1 MIALQLYAV
10 YVRVSTDRDE
20 QVSSVENQV
29 DICRN
34 WLERNGF
41 IWDES
46 CVYKDEGISG
56 TLFIDRPAIQLI
68 LEKAKQK
75 KIDTV
80 IFKSISRLARDL
92 KDSLEIRE
100 VFLAHGVRIISV
112 EEGYDSNKAGKNDM
126 AFELWSL
133 FSAQY
138 SRTLS
143 SSISAALA
151 AKVRRG
157 EHIGKVPYGYD
168 RVEQKLVIKDEEAQ
182 VVRQIYKWYNDG
194 WGFKKISNELNNL
207 GIKPKNNNVWQLT
220 SVQRLIRN
228 TIYKGMFILNQYTNV
243 KVGGKKKQI
252 RNPPEKW
259 LIFEDHHPAI
269 VDKEIWDEAN
279 RERAQSRKV
288 RITPWNEFRYLAKCS
303 ECGSNMVIV
312 QSHRKKKNGERTE
325 WKYLKCSQYRR
336 AGRHGCVNHL
346 PIQYGDF
353 REFILNLLM
362 KKGESVLLNLRP
374 NVENEQVRKEKKLK
388 QILKQNEQRTKNL
401 LELYLDGLIKKNE
414 FEKKQKEI
422 EEVVVKTTNELFLIN
437 KAETVQTNIK
447 TIKEAFEELKNQNQD
462 LFDVFQTL
470 IEEIVIHPDGTVD
483 IAYTFEEP
491 R

>member
-1 MIALQLYAV
+1 MQPYAV

-20 QVSSVENQV
+20 QVSSVENQM

-41 IWDES
+41 IWDQE

-56 TLFIDRPAIQLI
+56 TLFVDRPAIQLI

-75 KIDTV
+75 KIEAI

-92 KDSLEIRE
+92 KDSLELRE

-133 FSAQY
+133 FAAQY

-157 EHIGKVPYGYD
+157 EHIGKIPYGYN
-168 RVEQKLVIKDEEAQ
+168 RVEQKLEIKEEEARI
-182 VVRQIYKWYNDG
+182 VRQMYKWYNEG
-194 WGFKKISNELNNL
+194 WGFKKISNELNKL
-207 GIKPKNNNVWQLT
+207 GIKPKNNKVWQLT

-228 TIYKGMFILNQYTNV
+228 TIYKGTFILNQYTNV
-243 KVGGKKKQI
+243 KIGGKKKQI

-259 LIFEDHHPAI
+259 LVFENHHPAI
-269 VDKEIWDEAN
+269 VDNETWKKANKEHF
-279 RERAQSRKV
+279 QSNKV

-312 QSHRKKKNGERTE
+312 QSYKKNKQGERIE

-336 AGRHGCVNHL
+336 AGTHGCVNHI
-346 PIQYGDF
+346 PIRYEDF

-362 KKGESVLLNLRP
+362 KKGESVLLNLQI
-374 NVENEQVRKEKKLK
+374 NLENDLVEQERKL
-388 QILKQNEQRTKNL
+388 QQMVKQNEQRKKNL
-401 LELYLDGLIKKNE
+401 LDLYLDGLIGKEE
-414 FEKKQKEI
+414 FEKKRSEI
-422 EEVVVKTTNELFLIN
+422 DTIISKTNNQLFVIQ
-437 KAETVQTNIK
+437 KAETIETNVQSVK
-447 TIKEAFEELKNQNQD
+447 DAFKELSNQNQD

-470 IEEIVIHPDGTVD
+470 IEEIIIHPDGIVD
-483 IAYTFEEP
+483 LKYTFEEP
-491 R
+491 E

>member
-1 MIALQLYAV
+1 VIALQPYAV

-20 QVSSVENQV
+20 QVSSVENQM

-41 IWDES
+41 IWDEN

-56 TLFIDRPAIQLI
+56 TLFIERPAIQLI
-68 LEKAKQK
+68 LEKAKRKQ
-75 KIDTV
+75 IEMV

-112 EEGYDSNKAGKNDM
+112 EEGYDSIKAGKNDM

-157 EHIGKVPYGYD
+157 EHIGKIPYGYD
-168 RVEQKLVIKDEEAQ
+168 RVEQKLVIKEEEAE
-182 VVRQIYKWYNDG
+182 VVRQIYKWYNAG
-194 WGFKKISNELNNL
+194 WGFKKIANELNKL
-207 GIKPKNNNVWQLT
+207 GIKPKNNKVWQIT

-228 TIYKGMFILNQYTNV
+228 TIYKGTFILNQYTNV
-243 KVGGKKKQI
+243 KVGGRKKQI

-259 LIFEDHHPAI
+259 IVFENHHPAI
-269 VDKEIWDEAN
+269 VDEETWNKAN
-279 RERAQSRKV
+279 REKFQPCKV

-312 QSHRKKKNGERTE
+312 QSYRKKKNGERTE
-325 WKYLKCSQYRR
+325 WKYLKCSCYRR
-336 AGRHGCVNHL
+336 AGRHGCVNHV
-346 PIQYGDF
+346 PIRYEDF
-353 REFILNLLM
+353 REFILNLLI
-362 KKGESVLLNLRP
+362 KKGESVFINLQS
-374 NVENEQVRKEKKLK
+374 NVENEQAKQVRKL
-388 QILKQNEQRTKNL
+388 QQTLKQNEQRKQNL
-401 LELYLDGLIKKNE
+401 LDLYLDGLIDKDE
-414 FEKKQKEI
+414 FEKKRHEI
-422 EEVVVKTTNELFLIN
+422 EEVITKTNNQLFVIQ
-437 KAETVQTNIK
+437 KSETVQTNIQ
-447 TIKEAFEELKNQNQD
+447 TIKDAFQELKNQNQD

-470 IEEIVIHPDGTVD
+470 IEEIVIHPDGTID
-483 IAYTFEEP
+483 ITYTFEEP
-491 R
+491 K